1 MGKGACEFPA
11 TGRSLALHLPS
22 TLRLQMMKFLT
33 PYQPQKEEAHPM
45 TMNQAAA
52 LRVKWKQ
59 QADRSP
65 CGHLSLELEWDGQ
78 VDSTGNYVY
87 IV

>member
-1 MGKGACEFPA
+1 MRVPRDGLVLG
-11 TGRSLALHLPS
+11 SPS
-22 TLRLQMMKFLT
+22 AFNLQAADDEISY
-33 PYQPQKEEAHPM
+33 PYQPQKEGAHPM
-45 TMNQAAA
+45 TMNRAAA

-65 CGHLSLELEWDGQ
+65 CGHLSLELKWDGQ
-78 VDSTGNYVY
+78 GDSTGNYVY